1 MEQAN
6 IVEGQDVAGT
16 RLEGVAIGD
25 GQANET
31 GVGLIP
37 RKDLLERHIEV
48 TVPLRHAVIYPRV
61 SPLLVQAV
69 GMGKGNVIS
78 NSIKLLVK

>member
-16 RLEGVAIGD
+16 RFEGVAIGD
-25 GQANET
+25 GQANEK

-61 SPLLVQAV
+61 SPSSSKLWAWER
-69 GMGKGNVIS
+69 GMS
-78 NSIKLLVK
+78 FRTQ